1 MSSFFRAI
9 LLFLFHIGYFG
20 PLVLGIVTSFIVL
33 PFGND
38 LLLVGLVAQHPK
50 GLPIYVLSAT
60 CGSTIGVFLLALL
73 ARKLGE
79 EGICRVAGEQ
89 KFEKL
94 KNNIGKRSGL
104 AVAIGSLAPPP
115 FPYTI
120 VMAAASA
127 LGYPYWRQSWLR
139 SPGKAALAELWRL
152 PLPTGCSCWKMQSI
166 RSSHPRLARPSCGGM
181 RRNVPWQQ
189 KRFGRILKTCF
200 GLGAWTPSFPNPR
213 GVRRMIPKRRLRC
226 SMKLF
231 SIIGAS

>member
-1 MSSFFRAI
+1 MSSFFRPV

-50 GLPIYVLSAT
+50 GLPLYVLSAT
-60 CGSTIGVFLLALL
+60 CGSTIGVFLLAVV

-79 EGICRVAGEQ
+79 EGICRVAGE
-89 KFEKL
+89 KRFETL
-94 KNNIGKRSGL
+94 KKNIGQRSGL

-127 LGYPYWRQSWLR
+127 LGYPYWRLLTINFFARLVRFTIFGLLALKFGHEVLEIAKSRPFFWSMVVFILACFVATGFSIWHWVKKGR
-139 SPGKAALAELWRL
+139 GGKKKQL
-152 PLPTGCSCWKMQSI
+152 TGC
-166 RSSHPRLARPSCGGM
+166 RS
-181 RRNVPWQQ
+181 
-189 KRFGRILKTCF
+189 
-200 GLGAWTPSFPNPR
+200 
-213 GVRRMIPKRRLRC
+213 
-226 SMKLF
+226 
-231 SIIGAS
+231 